1 MEHLPGKEFYWKID
15 SKISLNFFTH
25 EKVSGNYHL
34 ETHSFI
40 EYQEKK

>member
-1 MEHLPGKEFYWKID
+1 MTGLLDGTSSWERILLVD

-34 ETHSFI
+34 ETHILS
-40 EYQEKK
+40 